1 MNELKNLQCYSMT
14 TMGVAVKQA
23 FDILNINRMT
33 SGIDTYGQGRC
44 PFFLE
49 TSVIVLITDGGK
61 LSTGNCIRY
70 HCMTPKSMIN
80 LLISKY
86 FPFSVNG
93 VQEDF
98 NLPMSSPIPGSE
110 LTREPFRWDQRL
122 FALVLRLAGTPAI
135 ERDTG
140 LVPPDGSPIDAM
152 CEVTGGRSYCIT
164 SHRML
169 NQCIDSL
176 VQKVLIILL

>member
-61 LSTGNCIRY
+61 LTTGNQDYRQNV
-70 HCMTPKSMIN
+70 KN
-80 LLISKY
+80 
-86 FPFSVNG
+86 
-93 VQEDF
+93 
-98 NLPMSSPIPGSE
+98 
-110 LTREPFRWDQRL
+110 
-122 FALVLRLAGTPAI
+122 
-135 ERDTG
+135 
-140 LVPPDGSPIDAM
+140 
-152 CEVTGGRSYCIT
+152 
-164 SHRML
+164 
-169 NQCIDSL
+169 
-176 VQKVLIILL
+176 